1 MKMSVSDFYVF
12 DANGEKHRLAVTSM
26 DMITTEIQNGNDEL
40 KLFKPPEELT
50 FTCRLIIQ
58 PKSKIHILGL
68 TNNSIRLH
76 GGRPMRTIP
85 RRFL

>member
-12 DANGEKHRLAVTSM
+12 DANREKHRVAVTSM
-26 DMITTEIQNGNDEL
+26 DLTRTEIPNGNDEL
-40 KLFKPPEELT
+40 KLFKPPEKLT

-58 PKSKIHILGL
+58 PKSKIHIFGV
-68 TNNSIRLH
+68 TNNTIRLH